1 MIYIQLYRAKIGAF
15 TNIYGVRL
23 ERSKGNKGSHLI
35 GGIKVII
42 FVTTFA
48 LRCMIILNSFKEEL
62 LKIAGDVKLNPGPYE
77 VIS

>member
-35 GGIKVII
+35 
-42 FVTTFA
+42 A
-48 LRCMIILNSFKEEL
+48 KEGS
-62 LKIAGDVKLNPGPYE
+62 K
-77 VIS
+77 